1 MRGVWCLKFEVFSA
15 SSAPVQD
22 LLKKIEVDAIAR
34 LVLPPGRTADEERA
48 RFRAFLKVE
57 THRLKLAH
65 RNGQGGLAICRGR
78 SAILD
83 HIIRAYWNAAVNT
96 LSQQARAEFPPIA
109 VVALGGYGRSE
120 LNPHSDVDLMFLH
133 EGQVAAHS
141 KPLPVLERI
150 MNSVWLPLYDLGLK
164 PGHSVRNIADCVA
177 AANDKSDA
185 RSMET
190 KTSFIEARLIVGDAR
205 LFARFQKTVLAKCVE
220 GFRDKYI
227 ALRIEDQTSRRAKF
241 GNSASMQEPNIKNG
255 CGGLRDFQNLLWMAF
270 FKYRTLSLAELCQH
284 ELVTENEKEQLEAA
298 YDFLLRVRTELHYH
312 VNRPMDALTKNLQP
326 AVAHALGYTDRSPS
340 QRIEK
345 FMRAVYTH
353 MRNIYLITR
362 TLEQRMALAPK
373 TLSRLSLL
381 RLLPKRQKPET
392 IEPVDGLK
400 FIGDEIHAASNRIF
414 RDQPRRLMRVFLHA
428 QQRGL
433 RLHPDLAQLIRNQLA
448 LVDRD
453 FLHDEHVA
461 ETFLTILNQRG
472 NVAPILRAMH
482 EVDLLGKYIPE
493 FGKLTCLV
501 QHEFYHQYTADEHT
515 LVCVDKLDHVWEAQD
530 ALFKSYSPVFQS
542 LERPFLL
549 YLALLLHD
557 TGKSDHGASH
567 AKSGARIATRVA
579 KRLRLDAA
587 DTQTLCAVIEQH
599 LTMATI
605 SQRRDMDDPAEIRHF
620 ARLMQNAEVLNLLTL
635 HTFADSLATSDKLWN
650 GFKDSLL
657 RELRNR
663 TLPLLTGGT
672 EFIKAEEKQREQLM
686 QEVYRLLPEDVGE
699 EELHAH
705 FATLPP
711 RYFQIHAAEEIL
723 TDLELAHDFMSTQV
737 LADDDSALAPAV
749 HWHNVPDS
757 GYTEVKVCTWD
768 RAGLFAKVAG
778 SLSASGLTILS
789 AQVFTRSDAMA
800 LDTFFVAD
808 AKTGSLVGAEQREKF
823 ETLLA
828 KVLLK
833 PDTDLHALI
842 ARQNISRP
850 LFQAYVGEHIP
861 TQVHLDNDASDTR
874 TLIEV
879 ETEDRIGLLYAIAQ
893 TFAEL
898 QLDLSAA
905 RICTEK
911 GAAIDNF
918 YVHELGGGKILS
930 PERQSAIERRLRH
943 AIHQLDQAMAR

>member
-1 MRGVWCLKFEVFSA
+1 MDFEAFA
-15 SSAPVQD
+15 ALYAPVQD
-22 LLKKIEVDAIAR
+22 LLKKIAAAAEAK
-34 LVLPPGRTADEERA
+34 LTLPPGRMPDEERA

-65 RNGQGGLAICRGR
+65 RNGASGLAICRAR
-78 SAILD
+78 AAILD
-83 HIIRAYWNAAVNT
+83 HILRAYWNAAVQS
-96 LSQQARAEFPPIA
+96 LSAQARKDFPPIA
-109 VVALGGYGRSE
+109 VVALGGYGRGE

-141 KPLPVLERI
+141 RPLPVLEKI
-150 MNSVWLPLYDLGLK
+150 MHHVWLPLFDLGLK
-164 PGHSVRNIADCVA
+164 PGHSVRTIADCVA

-190 KTSFIEARLIVGDAR
+190 KTSFIEARLIVGDPK
-205 LFARFQKTVLAKCVE
+205 LFARFQKTVLGKCVE

-227 ALRIEDQTSRRAKF
+227 ALRIEDQTARRTKF
-241 GNSASMQEPNIKNG
+241 GDSACMQEPNIKNG

-270 FKYRTLSLAELCQH
+270 FKYRALSLAELCQH
-284 ELVTENEKEQLEAA
+284 ELVTENEKAQLEAA
-298 YDFLLRVRTELHYH
+298 YDYLLRVRTELHYH
-312 VNRPMDALTKNLQP
+312 VNRPLDALTKHLQP
-326 AVAHALGYTDRSPS
+326 AVAHGLGYGDRSPS
-340 QRIEK
+340 RRIEK
-345 FMRAVYTH
+345 FMRQVYTH
-353 MRNIYLITR
+353 LRNIYLITR

-373 TLSRLSLL
+373 APGRLSFLA
-381 RLLPKRQKPET
+381 LLPKRQKPDSL
-392 IEPVDGLK
+392 EPVDGLR

-433 RLHPDLAQLIRNQLA
+433 RLHPDLAQLIRNQLT
-448 LVDRD
+448 LVDKD
-453 FLHDEHVA
+453 FLLDEHVA

-472 NVAPILRAMH
+472 NVAAVLRAMH

-515 LVCVDKLDHVWEAQD
+515 LVCLEKLDRVWEAQD
-530 ALFKSYSPVFQS
+530 PMFKTYAPVFQS

-567 AKSGARIATRVA
+567 AKSGAHLAGRVA
-579 KRLRLDAA
+579 KRLRLDVA
-587 DTQTLCAVIEQH
+587 DTRTLCVVIEQH
-599 LTMATI
+599 LTMAAI

-620 ARLMQNAEVLNLLTL
+620 ARQMQQSEILNLLTL

-657 RELRNR
+657 RELRAR

-672 EFIKAEEKQREQLM
+672 EFVKAEEKQREQLM
-686 QEVYRLLPEDVGE
+686 QEVYRRLPEAMGE

-705 FATLPP
+705 FANLPP

-723 TDLELAHDFMSTQV
+723 ADLELTHEFLRMQI
-737 LADDDSALAPAV
+737 LGDDEEALAPSV
-749 HWHNVPDS
+749 QWLDVPDS

-768 RAGLFAKVAG
+768 RAGLFAKIAG
-778 SLSASGLTILS
+778 SLSATGLTILS
-789 AQVFTRSDAMA
+789 AQVFTRADAIA

-823 ETLLA
+823 ESLLG

-861 TQVHLDNDASDTR
+861 TQIHLDNDASETR

-943 AIHQLDQAMAR
+943 AIHQLDLAGAR